1 LTTPEGDASGTRTA
15 EQKIASLFV
24 MPFGTDTAYALGPLA
39 RTFYEVGVE
48 LAGGDPQLV
57 HFGYPDFL
65 GGHPHTLPADFK
77 NFVQF
82 DFRDM
87 SSASLRRASDYARSH
102 QIKFVLIFDI
112 QPTRPVFRQL
122 HKAGVRAAVAYWGAP
137 ICSLMPSWRLMIKRI
152 GFALARSRAD
162 GLIFESQA
170 MADLALYGRGVP
182 PHLIDVVPL
191 GVDTTLFQPVKSDYV
206 YETLGLP
213 RDRKVV
219 IYVGH
224 MEKRKGVR
232 SLVEAAMELLLKRRR
247 SDVSFVLF
255 GNKGNE
261 SEEFEKMYRGQGI
274 EELIR
279 FGGYRSDLAK
289 IYPSCFCGVIPST
302 GWDSFPRS
310 SLEMAACGLPVI
322 ASRLHGLPEAVL
334 DKKTGLLFEPGDSL
348 ALADAIEYLLDH
360 PDIAE
365 EFGKAGRKRCEE
377 ELSIANQRKRLLKVF
392 RKRLFSTP
400 AKRRMERIAD
410 LSS

>member
-1 LTTPEGDASGTRTA
+1 MSPWKL
-15 EQKIASLFV
+15 
-24 MPFGTDTAYALGPLA
+24 ALKKL
-39 RTFYEVGVE
+39 EVA
-48 LAGGDPQLV
+48 L
-57 HFGYPDFL
+57 
-65 GGHPHTLPADFK
+65 
-77 NFVQF
+77 
-82 DFRDM
+82 
-87 SSASLRRASDYARSH
+87 SRS
-102 QIKFVLIFDI
+102 KL
-112 QPTRPVFRQL
+112 
-122 HKAGVRAAVAYWGAP
+122 
-137 ICSLMPSWRLMIKRI
+137 
-152 GFALARSRAD
+152 D

-182 PHLIDVVPL
+182 SQLVDVVPL
-191 GVDTTLFQPVKSDYV
+191 GIDPTLFQPVKSDYV

-232 SLVEAAMELLLKRRR
+232 SLVEAAMELLIKRRR
-247 SDVSFVLF
+247 SDVSFLFF
-255 GNKGNE
+255 GNKGKE
-261 SEEFEKMYRGQGI
+261 SEEFEALYRGQGI

-279 FGGYRSDLAK
+279 FGGYRSDLPK

-322 ASRLHGLPEAVL
+322 ASRLQGLPEAVL

-360 PDIAE
+360 PDIAD

-377 ELSIANQRKRLLKVF
+377 ELNIANQRKRLLRVF
-392 RKRLFSTP
+392 HKRLGATP
-400 AKRRMERIAD
+400 
-410 LSS
+410 